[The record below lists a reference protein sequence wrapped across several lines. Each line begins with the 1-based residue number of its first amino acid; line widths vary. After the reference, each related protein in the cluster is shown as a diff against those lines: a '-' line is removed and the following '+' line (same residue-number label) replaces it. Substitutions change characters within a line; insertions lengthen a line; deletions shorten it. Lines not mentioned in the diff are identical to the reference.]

1 MKDGIAMNRAQRLER
16 LVRLQAPCSLLQNEV
31 RLAMSEYMTQDIEV
45 GIGGGLG
52 WVSAAWALV
61 ASLTIAVDERDALR
75 LEVRR
80 LKRDAKKKA
89 SP

>member
-1 MKDGIAMNRAQRLER
+1 MNRAQRLER

-45 GIGGGLG
+45 CIGGGLG

-61 ASLTIAVDERDALR
+61 ASLTIAVDQRDSLR
-75 LEVRR
+75 LEVQR

-89 SP
+89 TP

>member
-1 MKDGIAMNRAQRLER
+1 MEDGIQMNRAQRLER

-31 RLAMSEYMTQDIEV
+31 RLAMSEYMTQDVAV
-45 GIGGGLG
+45 GIGPGLG
-52 WVSAAWALV
+52 WVTAAWALV

-89 SP
+89 NP